1 MRRREFITLISGAA
15 AWPVVARAQRP
26 EQIRRIGVLTQG
38 SINSHPT
45 PQFRAFLN
53 ALHEA
58 GWDEGHNLKIEWRFS
73 EGSAESRR
81 VLVIYTPP
89 YGETGADTHASA

>member
-15 AWPVVARAQRP
+15 ALPVVARAQRP

-45 PQFRAFLN
+45 PPFRARVFTQPGANADIVSQWAFLN
-53 ALHEA
+53 
-58 GWDEGHNLKIEWRFS
+58 F
-73 EGSAESRR
+73 RR
-81 VLVIYTPP
+81 VPFQSSTLPARMQAFP
-89 YGETGADTHASA
+89 

>member
-1 MRRREFITLISGAA
+1 MKRREFMTLISGAA

-38 SINSHPT
+38 SIVSHPT
-45 PQFRAFLN
+45 PPFRALLD

-58 GWDEGHNLKIEWRFS
+58 QRDPFQ
-73 EGSAESRR
+73 SAKLRNPLS
-81 VLVIYTPP
+81 L
-89 YGETGADTHASA
+89 

>member
-1 MRRREFITLISGAA
+1 MKRREFMTLISGAA

-38 SINSHPT
+38 SIVSHPT
-45 PQFRAFLN
+45 PPFRALLD

-58 GWDEGHNLKIEWRFS
+58 REIRSK
-73 EGSAESRR
+73 
-81 VLVIYTPP
+81 VLGFGT
-89 YGETGADTHASA
+89 DCLFRD